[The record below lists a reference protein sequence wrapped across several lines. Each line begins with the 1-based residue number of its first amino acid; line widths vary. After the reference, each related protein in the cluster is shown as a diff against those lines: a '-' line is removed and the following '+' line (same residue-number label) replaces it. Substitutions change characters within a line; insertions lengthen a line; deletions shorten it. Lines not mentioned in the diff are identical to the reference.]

1 MQSYQRIQCIGH
13 TDFNTSGPNGPHSLL
28 RMKGGTTRLC
38 QQDRTQ
44 RLTRRNRGLP
54 SLGHSAA
61 LCCQRNPFYSTVL
74 LYTYISRFSVAPHYQ
89 QREKIRQSCRHKF
102 YLPTAFHCV
111 FQLLSQT
118 IHVRFRT
125 RKRVHTRLSEKN
137 RTQGLTRR
145 NRGVSDGGAPEERRE
160 PRNSDALMRVAVPRR
175 RGPAGPR
182 DLFRFCRNC
191 GLYALCSEL
200 FACARRGALSLPS
213 ARFACSRNAG
223 RPLVKTTCLP
233 FSEVDGHCSPRD
245 AYFLANIQVSLS
257 VISVANV
264 FALWYDKSHKSG
276 LFGDEGEP
284 E

>member
-1 MQSYQRIQCIGH
+1 MQPLIPPCFYIH
-13 TDFNTSGPNGPHSLL
+13 TFPGSLRTLTISNSSISDHLSSQFSTSRTNGL
-28 RMKGGTTRLC
+28 R
-38 QQDRTQ
+38 
-44 RLTRRNRGLP
+44 
-54 SLGHSAA
+54 
-61 LCCQRNPFYSTVL
+61 
-74 LYTYISRFSVAPHYQ
+74 
-89 QREKIRQSCRHKF
+89 
-102 YLPTAFHCV
+102 
-111 FQLLSQT
+111 LLSQAKVGT
-118 IHVRFRT
+118 HSAFRERSHTRAHTAKQVVFWVGGGITTLGAFRT
-125 RKRVHTRLSEKN
+125 FTNIPGPGIRTANFAAFGSWLGVLSKN
-137 RTQGLTRR
+137 AESLR
-145 NRGVSDGGAPEERRE
+145 S
-160 PRNSDALMRVAVPRR
+160 SDALMRVAVPRR
-175 RGPAGPR
+175 RGPAGLR

-191 GLYALCSEL
+191 GFYALCSEL
-200 FACARRGALSLPS
+200 SACARWGALSLPS

>member
-137 RTQGLTRR
+137 RTQRLARR
-145 NRGVSDGGAPEERRE
+145 NRGASLRSCAEYLVAASSLKEQPEKVDARQWRASASSGVAAPQ
-160 PRNSDALMRVAVPRR
+160 
-175 RGPAGPR
+175 G
-182 DLFRFCRNC
+182 C
-191 GLYALCSEL
+191 GT
-200 FACARRGALSLPS
+200 FSLVT
-213 ARFACSRNAG
+213 A
-223 RPLVKTTCLP
+223 
-233 FSEVDGHCSPRD
+233 
-245 AYFLANIQVSLS
+245 
-257 VISVANV
+257 
-264 FALWYDKSHKSG
+264 
-276 LFGDEGEP
+276 
-284 E
+284 